1 MVDLVIRGGRVV
13 DARAR
18 TAEAADVLVEADTI
32 VAVGPPGT
40 AAPAEARTVDAR
52 GRLLIPGLVNAHT
65 HGHSN
70 LAKGMVDRYD
80 LQLLLNAAG
89 WFSGNRTVEDKY
101 LSTLIGAVEMVKK
114 GVTAAY
120 DLSFE
125 LPAPSVEG
133 LEAMARAYADV
144 GMRAAVAPMMA
155 DRTFH
160 QAIPGLLESLPADL
174 RERVAGVTMA
184 PYTAS
189 LETCRK
195 ILQSWKHDPEQVRPA
210 LAPTIP
216 LHCSDPFMVGCRD
229 LAREFGVGIHMHVAE
244 SRLQAI
250 AGVQRYGTTLVG
262 HLDRLE
268 LLGPQFTAAHA
279 IWLDRDDMTRLG
291 DHGASAAHNP
301 GSNMRL
307 GSGLAAI
314 RAMRAQGVN
323 VAIGTDG
330 TSCSDNQNVFEA
342 MRLASF
348 VSRVQGTPPEQ
359 WLTASDVLTMA
370 TEGGARALGF
380 ERLGRIAP
388 GYRADLVF
396 LDAGHPNYV
405 PLNDPVNQI
414 VYAEDATAVH
424 SVMIGGRLVVD
435 AGRVTTVDVAALAAR
450 AAAAVERLRGA
461 NEPARRLVEAL
472 EPVIGAICGTLM
484 TRPYHVERH
493 ATQAG
498 LA

>member
-1 MVDLVIRGGRVV
+1 MVDLVIRGGRIV

-18 TAEAADVLVEADTI
+18 TAELADILVEGDTI
-32 VAVGPPGT
+32 AEVGRPG
-40 AAPAEARTVDAR
+40 AAASANARTVDAR
-52 GRLLIPGLVNAHT
+52 GTLLIPGLVNAHT

-70 LAKGMVDRYD
+70 LAKGMMDRYD
-80 LQLLLNAAG
+80 LQLLLNAAA
-89 WFSGNRTVEDKY
+89 WFSGNRSVEDTY
-101 LSTLIGAVEMVKK
+101 LSTLIGAVEMVRK

-120 DLSFE
+120 DLAFE

-133 LEAMARAYADV
+133 LAAMARAYADV
-144 GMRAAVAPMMA
+144 GMRATLAPMMA

-160 QAIPGLLESLPADL
+160 HAIPGLLDALPPDL
-174 RERVAGVTMA
+174 RARVEGVAAA
-184 PYTAS
+184 PYTAM
-189 LETCRK
+189 LDTCRTA
-195 ILQSWKHDPEQVRPA
+195 LRSWSHDREHVRPA

-229 LAREFGVGIHMHVAE
+229 LAREFGAGIHMHVAE
-244 SRLQAI
+244 SRLQAVS
-250 AGVQRYGTTLVG
+250 GVRRYGRTLVA
-262 HLDRLE
+262 HLDA
-268 LLGPQFTAAHA
+268 LGLVGPGFTAAHA
-279 IWLDRDDMTRLG
+279 IWLDRDEIARLG
-291 DHGASAAHNP
+291 ERGASVAHNP

-307 GSGLAAI
+307 GSGLAAV
-314 RAMRAQGVN
+314 RAMRACGVN

-348 VSRVQGTPPEQ
+348 VSRVQGTPPDR
-359 WLTASDVLTMA
+359 WLSASDVLTMA

-380 ERLGRIAP
+380 DKLGRIAA

-396 LDAGHPNYV
+396 LDAGHPNYI
-405 PLNDPVNQI
+405 PLNDPVNHV
-414 VYAEDATAVH
+414 VYAEDGTAVH

-435 AGRVTTVDVAALAAR
+435 AGRVTTLDVSTLAAR
-450 AAAAVERLRGA
+450 AQAAVERLRSA

-472 EPVIGAICGTLM
+472 EPVLGAVCGTLM
-484 TRPYHVERH
+484 ARPYHVERQ

-498 LA
+498 LS

>member
-1 MVDLVIRGGRVV
+1 MVDLVIRGGRLV
-13 DARAR
+13 DVRAR
-18 TAEAADVLVEADTI
+18 TAEPADVLIEGDTI
-32 VAVGPPGT
+32 AEIARPGG
-40 AAPAEARTVDAR
+40 AAPADARSVDAR
-52 GRLLIPGLVNAHT
+52 GKLLIPGLINAHT

-70 LAKGMVDRYD
+70 LAKGMMDRYD
-80 LQLLLNAAG
+80 LQLLLNAAA
-89 WFSGNRTVEDKY
+89 WFSGKRTAEDKY

-125 LPAPSVEG
+125 LPSPSVEG
-133 LEAMARAYADV
+133 LEAVARAYADV
-144 GMRAAVAPMMA
+144 GMRAAVAPMMG
-155 DRTFH
+155 DRTFYH
-160 QAIPGLLESLPADL
+160 AHPGLLEGLPADL
-174 RERVAGVTMA
+174 RARVEGVTAA
-184 PYTAS
+184 PYTAM
-189 LETCRK
+189 LETCREA
-195 ILQSWKHDPEQVRPA
+195 LRSWKHDRERVRPA

-250 AGVQRYGTTLVG
+250 SGVRRYGQTLVG
-262 HLDRLE
+262 HLDALG
-268 LLGPQFTAAHA
+268 LVGPQFTAAHA
-279 IWLDRDDMTRLG
+279 IWLDRDDMARLG
-291 DHGASAAHNP
+291 ERGASAAHNP

-307 GSGLAAI
+307 GSGLAAV
-314 RAMRAQGVN
+314 RAMRAHGVN

-348 VSRVQGTPPEQ
+348 VSRVQGTPPER
-359 WLTASDVLTMA
+359 WLSAPDVLTMA

-380 ERLGRIAP
+380 EKIGRVAA

-396 LDAGHPNYV
+396 LDAAHPNYV
-405 PLNDPVNQI
+405 PLNDAVNQV
-414 VYAEDATAVH
+414 VYAEDGTGVH

-435 AGRVTTVDVAALAAR
+435 AGRVTTLDVSTLAAR
-450 AAAAVERLRGA
+450 AQAAVERLRTA

-472 EPVIGAICGTLM
+472 EPVLGAVCGTLM
-484 TRPYHVERH
+484 SQPYHVERH

-498 LA
+498 LS

>member
-18 TAEAADVLVEADTI
+18 TAEPADVLVEGDT
-32 VAVGPPGT
+32 VAEIGRPGA
-40 AAPAEARTVDAR
+40 AAPASARSVDAR
-52 GRLLIPGLVNAHT
+52 GKLLIPGLINAHT

-80 LQLLLNAAG
+80 LQLLLNAAA

-101 LSTLIGAVEMVKK
+101 LTALIGAVEMVRK

-120 DLSFE
+120 DLFFE
-125 LPAPSVEG
+125 LPSPTVEG
-133 LEAMARAYADV
+133 LEAVARAYADV
-144 GMRAAVAPMMA
+144 GMRATVAPMMA

-160 QAIPGLLESLPADL
+160 HAIPGLLDALPADL
-174 RERVAGVTMA
+174 RARVEGATMA

-195 ILQSWKHDPEQVRPA
+195 ALQSWKHDREQVRPA

-216 LHCSDPFMVGCRD
+216 LHCSDPFMIGCRD
-229 LAREFGVGIHMHVAE
+229 LAQEFGVGISMHVGE

-250 AGVQRYGTTLVG
+250 SGVRRYGKTLVA
-262 HLDRLE
+262 HLDTLG

-279 IWLDRDDMTRLG
+279 IWLDRDDMARLG
-291 DHGASAAHNP
+291 DRGASVSHNP

-307 GSGLAAI
+307 GSGLAAV
-314 RAMRAQGVN
+314 RAMRAHGVN

-348 VSRVQGTPPEQ
+348 VSRVQGTPPER
-359 WLTASDVLTMA
+359 WLSASDVLTMT

-380 ERLGRIAP
+380 ERLGKIAA
-388 GYRADLVF
+388 GYRADIVF
-396 LDAGHPNYV
+396 LDTDHPNYL
-405 PLNDPVNQI
+405 PLNDAVNQV
-414 VYAEDATAVH
+414 VYAEDGTAVH

-435 AGRVTTVDVAALAAR
+435 AGRVTTLDVSALAAR
-450 AAAAVERLRGA
+450 AQAAVERLRAA
-461 NEPARRLVEAL
+461 NEPARRLAEAMA
-472 EPVIGAICGTLM
+472 PVLGAVCGTLM
-484 TRPYHVERH
+484 AQPYHIERH

-498 LA
+498 RA